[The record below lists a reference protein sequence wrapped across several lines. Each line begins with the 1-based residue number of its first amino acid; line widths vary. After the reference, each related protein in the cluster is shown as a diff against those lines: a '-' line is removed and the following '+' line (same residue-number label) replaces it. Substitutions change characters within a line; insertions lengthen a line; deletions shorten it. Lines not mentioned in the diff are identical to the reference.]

1 MSIRALGLATSGGN
15 NATTAP
21 LFFSLSEYLYIV
33 EGQYFLT
40 GELIAGS

>member
-1 MSIRALGLATSGGN
+1 
-15 NATTAP
+15 